1 MGGHGIYLPSV
12 ILLVGALLISSKTLA
27 VLLRKKTDG
36 MEHWTLEI
44 RLVIIKVTVENKV
57 HCKMQDS

>member
-1 MGGHGIYLPSV
+1 M
-12 ILLVGALLISSKTLA
+12 ISSKTLA

-44 RLVIIKVTVENKV
+44 RLVIIKVTVENKI